1 MAKKTA
7 QDDKTFWSVLIVL
20 VGVGWLAVNLG
31 LIDPAMTRYWPIILV
46 IVGLL
51 GLTGGINRK

>member
-1 MAKKTA
+1 MANKTA
-7 QDDKTFWSVLIVL
+7 QDDKVFWSVLIVL

-31 LIDPAMTRYWPIILV
+31 LIDPAMSRYWPIILV

-51 GLTGGINRK
+51 GLSGGINRK